1 MCIPLHAAT
10 LFVAAYPNLVL
21 VFDEARGQVTD
32 KITLTTGLPRTLRLS
47 ADKKLIYV
55 TTLDQTGIEVI
66 DVASK
71 KVVNKFTL
79 NSPTVRYRF
88 AYGMVPDPTDKVIY
102 TALIRMEKKIDRW
115 EIGNAQYVTLD
126 AATGKMG
133 KTVDVPVPDRG
144 YLRGDSRGA
153 GLQISPDGKYLYQFR
168 DRIAILNTSDFQE
181 IDKVNLTKADFDG
194 EQMENIGFGSTFD
207 SFTEPGQHIALFNSS
222 DPYVHNRVFGLA
234 RFDLNSRKVDFTP
247 IGPAPQGMAGLQVSP
262 DGKKAFT
269 VVSNGTQGNK
279 RCEFWSFDMGT
290 NKIGQTQE
298 LPCRSRYSFGMSGDG
313 SKLYIYAAGFEIEV
327 YNATTLKYEK
337 TWDLGYDMTGPMVVV
352 K

>member
-21 VFDEARGQVTD
+21 VFDEAQGKITD

-71 KVVNKFTL
+71 KVINKFTL

-88 AYGMVPDPTDKVIY
+88 AYGMVPDPTNKVIY
-102 TALIRMEKKIDRW
+102 TALIKMEKKIDRW
-115 EIGNAQYVTLD
+115 EISNAQYVTLD
-126 AATGKMG
+126 AATGHFE

-144 YLRGDSRGA
+144 YLRGDARGA
-153 GLQISPDGKYLYQFR
+153 GLQISPDGKYLYEFR

-181 IDKVNLTKADFDG
+181 IDKINLTKADFDG

-207 SFTEPGQHIALFNSS
+207 SFTEPGQHIALFNSG

-269 VVSNGTQGNK
+269 VVSTGNQGNK

-290 NKIGQTQE
+290 NKIGQTLE
-298 LPCRSRYSFGMSGDG
+298 LPCRARFSFGMSGDG